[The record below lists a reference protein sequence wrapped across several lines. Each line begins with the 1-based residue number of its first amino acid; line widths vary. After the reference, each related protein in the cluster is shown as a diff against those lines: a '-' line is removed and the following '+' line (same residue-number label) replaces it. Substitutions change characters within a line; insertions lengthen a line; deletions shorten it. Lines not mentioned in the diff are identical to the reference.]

1 MRVARNALARECNVA
16 ASYTYRSPGFL
27 EAQVRQRIVERPDVC
42 RATLQEGAE
51 DDGARSWGR
60 SRVLEPHDERL
71 FVGVCVDCWR
81 GKRRGVRATRE
92 SEAKGGGRWGISE
105 ATGVSERRSGPRSGG
120 GAEKR
125 RVRGE
130 TRGYSGAWHTV
141 QCVVVYRKGLLD
153 AFVEGAARE
162 GELHSGGR
170 RLLDTFVEGAAREGR
185 PRVRGGGWRMRL

>member
-16 ASYTYRSPGFL
+16 APYTYRSPGFL
-27 EAQVRQRIVERPDVC
+27 EAQVRQGIVERPDVC

-130 TRGYSGAWHTV
+130 TRGYSA

-162 GELHSGGR
+162 G
-170 RLLDTFVEGAAREGR
+170 R